1 MITLTDR
8 DRLII
13 QAVLYKVPFLPERS
27 LAALWPDTD
36 TSRENMARRLR
47 QLRDEG
53 LLARH
58 MARAQA
64 AGVSLFYHWSPG
76 MPEPDFGAFAWV
88 LAKRWEAVEPEA
100 VTFYSATDR
109 AAKHYGRAI
118 RSPFKSAGAISH
130 DLGLGAVYVHFAV
143 HHPLLAGAWVAE
155 DLIAGARGYG
165 GKVVDACVVDSTST
179 PALAVEFA
187 GASYAAS
194 NGERLREI
202 HADCAA
208 RGLAYEMWTVAEG
221 GSP

>member
-13 QAVLYKVPFLPERS
+13 TAVLHKVPFLPELS

-53 LLARH
+53 LLVRH
-58 MARAQA
+58 MAYAQA
-64 AGVSLFYHWSPG
+64 AGVSLFYHWSPA
-76 MPEPDFGAFAWV
+76 MPEPDFGALAWA
-88 LAKRWEAVEPEA
+88 LTKRWEATEPQPVA
-100 VTFYSATDR
+100 FYSATDR

-118 RSPFKSAGAISH
+118 RSPLKSPAAISH

-165 GKVVDACVVDSTST
+165 EKVVDACVVDSTST

-208 RGLAYEMWTVAEG
+208 RGLAYEMWTVLEG
-221 GSP
+221 SSK